1 MHISKLLLI
10 LFMGQVSHDAT
21 IYFSYLGVAER
32 TDALGNPIAFLVGG
46 FEPGHL
52 TFQGY
57 PSSLNVQ
64 DITGFSFTASLPDTD
79 ALGNPTTRI
88 IEFDDLLLFS
98 AAAGDG
104 YLTNFTLAT
113 ETTFSIPP
121 DPFGYGISNW
131 ADGQVFRFSVMPDLS
146 ALLEAVSPGSTITV
160 TEGTVSFV
168 PEPEVFSLAMIG
180 IVLLGARRRRA
191 SGSNIFLHA
200 VSCRFGRGLSGRF
213 LEQRN
218 NPVDDGHKSGGFE
231 TASLGNEKALMS
243 RE

>member
-1 MHISKLLLI
+1 MHISKLLL
-10 LFMGQVSHDAT
+10 LWFMVQASPGAT

-32 TDALGNPIAFLVGG
+32 TDALGNPIEFLVGG

-98 AAAGDG
+98 ATVVDG
-104 YLTNFTLAT
+104 SLTNFTVVT

-121 DPFGYGISNW
+121 DPFGLGISNW

-146 ALLEAVSPGSTITV
+146 ARLEAVSPGSTITV
-160 TEGTVSFV
+160 TEGTVAFV
-168 PEPEVFSLAMIG
+168 PEPEVFAFAMIG
-180 IVLLGARRRRA
+180 IVLLGARRRRV
-191 SGSNIFLHA
+191 SSSNVFLHSGELPFWA
-200 VSCRFGRGLSGRF
+200 RFVTSYCGAAK
-213 LEQRN
+213 Q
-218 NPVDDGHKSGGFE
+218 
-231 TASLGNEKALMS
+231 S
-243 RE
+243 R